1 MLHEL
6 LLALSGYSGDLFVQY
21 PSGSEQPETFK
32 IPPDFPFLHDAERSS
47 LERLAELGFYYHK
60 ILDFLDQQRN
70 KCLVMSNDN
79 SNNSNNNSKGLFI
92 QALCNSI
99 NDILKDFQKIIIES
113 EMGILNKEANMCGI
127 VPISQIVSAFG
138 DYFIILPNLYQL
150 VNELKEDSD
159 NNKYFGCRIL
169 NLMKEKCNSGIPELR
184 SIMLI
189 LLQTCH
195 KVMYQHIT
203 SWIVYG
209 HLQDPYGEFFVKD
222 LTTKSHKKI
231 DNNDKDNNNHQF
243 IQSSWHRRFVLD
255 ESFIPNH
262 ISIDI
267 AKSILFVGKAIAT
280 VKNSGKSSSLSSSSY
295 NSNSALP
302 QEIRSLHLNYLLEL
316 SSQPI
321 FHKSEFESTILTIRH
336 NVAKWLWQVVLTGEK
351 VIDCLETFRNYFLL
365 GKGNFALSLVE
376 QLEYNIDWPLDLFVT
391 SEDLSKYGDI
401 FSFLISIRRTQ
412 LKLQRAWIHLS
423 FNEKYFKEED
433 ANTKQG
439 DNKKYIKKNHND
451 NNKLL
456 PWKIRS
462 MMMFFVDCLWEHM
475 QMDIID
481 SNFYKLVQRITI
493 SSAHHQQH
501 NNSTNTNA
509 NTSKKPV
516 ADNMNKN
523 YSEMEETLRD
533 FEDIR
538 LGHASYLNNL
548 LRGCL
553 LEFKVC
559 SETIKSSL
567 KICEQFCTILE
578 RWNVVNNSDI
588 KDDNNNKIEM
598 IIKLENDFREQIS
611 FLFRTLSEVNK
622 TGEGFD
628 GPPRHLDQFLLRLDF
643 SKWFSAW

>member
-150 VNELKEDSD
+150 INELKEDSD

-302 QEIRSLHLNYLLEL
+302 QEIRSLHLKYLMEL

-376 QLEYNIDWPLDLFVT
+376 QFEKITIPR
-391 SEDLSKYGDI
+391 LSTRI
-401 FSFLISIRRTQ
+401 ISIKEQ
-412 LKLQRAWIHLS
+412 ELNSLLIRAS
-423 FNEKYFKEED
+423 
-433 ANTKQG
+433 
-439 DNKKYIKKNHND
+439 
-451 NNKLL
+451 
-456 PWKIRS
+456 
-462 MMMFFVDCLWEHM
+462 
-475 QMDIID
+475 MDIID

-501 NNSTNTNA
+501 NNHSTNINTNA
-509 NTSKKPV
+509 NASKKPV
-516 ADNMNKN
+516 ADNKNKN

-538 LGHASYLNNL
+538 LGHASYLNDL

-578 RWNVVNNSDI
+578 RW
-588 KDDNNNKIEM
+588 
-598 IIKLENDFREQIS
+598 NDFREQIS

-643 SKWFSAW
+643 SKWFSAWSI

>member
-150 VNELKEDSD
+150 INELKEDSD

-302 QEIRSLHLNYLLEL
+302 QEIRSLHLKYLMEL

-376 QLEYNIDWPLDLFVT
+376 QFEKITIPR
-391 SEDLSKYGDI
+391 LSTRI
-401 FSFLISIRRTQ
+401 ISIKEQ
-412 LKLQRAWIHLS
+412 ELNSLLIRAS
-423 FNEKYFKEED
+423 
-433 ANTKQG
+433 
-439 DNKKYIKKNHND
+439 
-451 NNKLL
+451 
-456 PWKIRS
+456 
-462 MMMFFVDCLWEHM
+462 
-475 QMDIID
+475 MDIID

-501 NNSTNTNA
+501 NNHSTNINTNA
-509 NTSKKPV
+509 NASKKPV
-516 ADNMNKN
+516 ADNKNKN

-538 LGHASYLNNL
+538 LGHASYLNDL

-553 LEFKVC
+553 LEFK
-559 SETIKSSL
+559 
-567 KICEQFCTILE
+567 
-578 RWNVVNNSDI
+578 
-588 KDDNNNKIEM
+588 
-598 IIKLENDFREQIS
+598 DFREQIS

-643 SKWFSAW
+643 SKWFSAWSI

>member
-150 VNELKEDSD
+150 INELKEDSD

-302 QEIRSLHLNYLLEL
+302 QEIRSLHLKYLMEL

-433 ANTKQG
+433 ANTKQ
-439 DNKKYIKKNHND
+439 
-451 NNKLL
+451 
-456 PWKIRS
+456 
-462 MMMFFVDCLWEHM
+462 
-475 QMDIID
+475 D

-501 NNSTNTNA
+501 NNHSTNINTNA
-509 NTSKKPV
+509 NASKKPV
-516 ADNMNKN
+516 ADNKNKN

-538 LGHASYLNNL
+538 LGHASYLNDL

-578 RWNVVNNSDI
+578 RW
-588 KDDNNNKIEM
+588 
-598 IIKLENDFREQIS
+598 NDFREQIS